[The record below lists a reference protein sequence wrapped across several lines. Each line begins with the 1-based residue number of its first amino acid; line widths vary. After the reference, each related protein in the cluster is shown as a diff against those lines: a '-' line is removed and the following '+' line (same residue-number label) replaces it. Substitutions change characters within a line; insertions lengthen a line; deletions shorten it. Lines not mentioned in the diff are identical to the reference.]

1 MTEVIHTSETGGEK
15 GRKPETYS
23 LIPVGPL
30 AELAR
35 VYGYGA
41 SKYSDN
47 NWRKGYP
54 FSWSIDSLYRHIEAF
69 RLGQNIDPESGLHHL
84 AHANFH
90 LMTLQE
96 FQGAGSGQDDRY
108 LSKE

>member
-1 MTEVIHTSETGGEK
+1 MTEVIHTSATGGEK
-15 GRKPETYS
+15 GRKPERYS

-41 SKYSDN
+41 QKYSDH

-54 FSWSIDSLYRHIEAF
+54 YSWSLDALQRHIEAF
-69 RLGQNIDPESGLHHL
+69 RRGENLDQESGLSHL

-90 LMTLQE
+90 LMALQE
-96 FQGAGSGQDDRY
+96 FCNTGTGTDDRY
-108 LSKE
+108 K